1 MLCFL
6 FILAMPISFCVLWLV
21 QKFVPMNVKIQM
33 GLTFI
38 GTILSVFLILEIS
51 MTVILSAISYY
62 F

>member
-6 FILAMPISFCVLWLV
+6 FILATPISFCVLWLV
-21 QKFVPMNVKIQM
+21 QKFVTNVKIQM
-33 GLTFI
+33 GLTFV

>member
-6 FILAMPISFCVLWLV
+6 FILAMPISFYVLWLV
-21 QKFVPMNVKIQM
+21 QKFVTNVKIQM
-33 GLTFI
+33 GLTFV

-51 MTVILSAISYY
+51 MTIVLSAISYY